1 MPTPK
6 LYRRQAEDCVE
17 LANEAT
23 ELYAKTALL
32 ELAAEFRE
40 SAERLEHRMQEPKGQ
55 FCI

>member
-6 LYRRQAEDCVE
+6 LYRRQAEDCAE

-40 SAERLEHRMQEPKGQ
+40 LAERLEHRRDQKGN
-55 FCI
+55 CI

>member
-1 MPTPK
+1 M
-6 LYRRQAEDCVE
+6 E

-40 SAERLEHRMQEPKGQ
+40 SAERLEHHAGTKRAIAFRFSLKRS
-55 FCI
+55 FSFDC